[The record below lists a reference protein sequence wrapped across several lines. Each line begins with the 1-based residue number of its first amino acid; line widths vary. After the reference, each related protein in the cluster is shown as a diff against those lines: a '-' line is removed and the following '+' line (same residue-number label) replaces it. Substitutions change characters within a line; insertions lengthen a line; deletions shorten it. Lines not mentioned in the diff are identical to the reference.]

1 MAKKKSSPEAKAAAA
16 AAVASSPTA
25 IATSPVM
32 ELKTSPAAAVD
43 NRTSLNAA
51 AAASRTGGNNGGNG
65 DDSAAASNAATA
77 AAASIREVVW
87 SHPIFFLRTCRCR
100 PPLGPGWP
108 FNYSSPRSTWNRH
121 RQSSFV
127 RTLAH
132 RVFLLSL
139 ERLSA
144 PPYFIGTL
152 CII

>member
-32 ELKTSPAAAVD
+32 ELKTSPAAVD

-87 SHPIFFLRTCRCR
+87 SHPFFLSVRVAAVLLSVLDGLSIIQRRDRRGIVTDKVR
-100 PPLGPGWP
+100 
-108 FNYSSPRSTWNRH
+108 
-121 RQSSFV
+121 SFV
-127 RTLAH
+127 HWRIGFSFFLWKDFPLLRTL
-132 RVFLLSL
+132 S
-139 ERLSA
+139 E
-144 PPYFIGTL
+144 L
-152 CII
+152 CA

>member
-32 ELKTSPAAAVD
+32 ELKTSPAAVD

-51 AAASRTGGNNGGNG
+51 AAASRTGGNNGGSG

-87 SHPIFFLRTCRCR
+87 SHPLFFFSVRVAAVLLSVLDGLSIIQRRDRRGIVTDKVRSFVHWRIGFSFFPWKDFPLLRT
-100 PPLGPGWP
+100 
-108 FNYSSPRSTWNRH
+108 
-121 RQSSFV
+121 
-127 RTLAH
+127 
-132 RVFLLSL
+132 LS
-139 ERLSA
+139 E
-144 PPYFIGTL
+144 L
-152 CII
+152 CA